1 MNSKTLLVTGLATAV
16 LLAAGV
22 YLSEQG
28 ASPSATSHDRHG
40 PLFSELRSR
49 VNDVAEVTIVS
60 GASSCTL
67 KKSGATWGAADK
79 GGFPVDFGKVKALVV
94 GISELEKV
102 EAMTRNREFHS
113 KLGVEDAA
121 GEGATSKR
129 VTLKD
134 ASGAVLADVV
144 LGKSKPTQ
152 GSSTRSTLYVRVE
165 GDDQTWEATGSLSA
179 DASSTGWLDRNIS
192 KIEEK
197 RVKRAAVTHPDGELV
212 VATRSAQDQTNLSVE
227 NVPAGKELQWDGVA
241 NGIASSLQYMSLDDV
256 QRAEGFDMAGAVQT
270 EFACFDG
277 LVVAARSIEKDG
289 KTWVTLSASFDE
301 AQRAAP
307 AGPEAPPAE
316 GEAATPP
323 KPELKSIELVKKEV
337 DELNARWSPW
347 VFNVPGYN
355 GANLRK
361 RMNDLLKQDAPATG
375 ALEDDALEVI
385 EPAPGQPVEDHTGHD
400 HTDDAT
406 PPKSDGR

>member
-22 YLSEQG
+22 YLSERG
-28 ASPSATSHDRHG
+28 ASPSATAHDLHG
-40 PLFSELRSR
+40 PLFAELRSR
-49 VNDVAEVTIVS
+49 VNDVAEVTIAS
-60 GASSCTL
+60 GATTCTL
-67 KKSGATWGAADK
+67 KKAGATWGAADK

-152 GSSTRSTLYVRVE
+152 GASSRSTLYVRVQ
-165 GDDQTWEATGSLSA
+165 GDDQAWEATGSLNA
-179 DASSTGWLDRNIS
+179 DASSTSWLDRNIS
-192 KIEEK
+192 KVEEK
-197 RVKRAAVTHPDGELV
+197 RVKRASVAHPDGEVV
-212 VATRSAQDQTNLSVE
+212 VAARAAQDQTNLSVE

-256 QRAEGFDMAGAVQT
+256 QRSEGFDMAGAVQT

-277 LVVAARSIEKDG
+277 LVVTARSIEKDG
-289 KTWVTLSASFDE
+289 KTWVTLAASFDE
-301 AQRAAP
+301 SQRAAA

-323 KPELKSIELVKKEV
+323 RRRKKT
-337 DELNARWSPW
+337 R
-347 VFNVPGYN
+347 
-355 GANLRK
+355 
-361 RMNDLLKQDAPATG
+361 PACAWG
-375 ALEDDALEVI
+375 SRDCA
-385 EPAPGQPVEDHTGHD
+385 
-400 HTDDAT
+400 
-406 PPKSDGR
+406 